1 MSVRKAKKIYEEF
14 RERRATRARRVTF
27 RIPRSVAVMG
37 YVDAISYS
45 TTHGKRAVRYKH
57 SFHANSKPLLCT
69 DGKVIVIVG
78 GRYHVTD
85 RGIVDLDAKGREL
98 E

>member
-1 MSVRKAKKIYEEF
+1 MSVRKAKKLYESF
-14 RERRATRARRVTF
+14 REKRATRARRVSF
-27 RIPRSVAVMG
+27 SIPRSVAVMG

-45 TTHGKRAVRYKH
+45 TTHGRRAVRYKH
-57 SFHANSKPLLCT
+57 NFHASSKPLLCT
-69 DGKVIVIVG
+69 DGKVLVIVA

-85 RGIVDLDAKGREL
+85 RGIVDLDQSGREI